1 MSSHERDRRVLEELY
16 VHLGKNAN
24 RLPKGRSPRQPDRP
38 YPRAQFPALGD
49 VRVVWPGRWCPPGA
63 SPTRRQRT
71 GAARQPFLSSCVDP
85 LSLGIAS
92 VRILPFL
99 PESRLPVSVFGGFFL
114 HSGRGSFA
122 GHVAREHSLPVC
134 GSLCRP
140 FTWVLGG
147 ANVFNSDDVRFISF
161 FPVMGHLFHAVSTNP
176 LPNPGPRRCVLTGI
190 LSFLCFTFKS
200 VIRFEFI
207 FV

>member
-1 MSSHERDRRVLEELY
+1 MSSHERDRRVLGELY

-38 YPRAQFPALGD
+38 YPRAQLPALGD
-49 VRVVWPGRWCPPGA
+49 VRVVWPGRWCPPCA
-63 SPTRRQRT
+63 SSTRRRRT

-92 VRILPFL
+92 ARILPFL
-99 PESRLPVSVFGGFFL
+99 PESRLPVSVFGGFLL

-147 ANVFNSDDVRFISF
+147 ASVFNSDDVRFISF
-161 FPVMGHLFHAVSTNP
+161 FSRNGSSFSCRIYEPFAK
-176 LPNPGPRRCVLTGI
+176 PRTTKMCSYRD
-190 LSFLCFTFKS
+190 
-200 VIRFEFI
+200 
-207 FV
+207 FVVFMLYI